1 MSELTLSIPKL
12 PVERFGLACGALLLV
27 SRRPGAPVC
36 AVQAHVR
43 GGNSL
48 DPRGKEGTAFL
59 AGRLVDQGTRRF
71 SEEEL
76 ASALEDVGGSLTGGS
91 TGISAQVANDRWKL
105 VLELLA
111 ECIVQPTYPRDKCE
125 RQKQRLLDRLLVERD
140 DPRVQGARRF
150 RSLVYGRH
158 WLGRTEQGEPESVRR
173 IARRDLAD
181 FHAKNWC
188 GRRTV
193 IAFCGDLDPRAVK
206 RFLDARLAKWRPGE
220 DLPPPDLRF
229 PALGRRSDVFSAER
243 QQVHVYLGHLGIRRI
258 DPDYAALVVMD
269 HVLGTG
275 PGFTSRISRRLR
287 DELGLAYSVN
297 ASIHA
302 SAGVFP
308 GTFTAYIGTSPAH
321 LGTAIEGFA
330 REIKRI
336 QAEPVT
342 PAELDLAKS
351 YLTGSFVLGFERA
364 ARRVQT
370 LVSAQR
376 IGLPDDHLEQLV
388 RAFRG
393 VSAADV
399 QRVARAHLFLDS
411 ACLVVAGPVK
421 KREVE
426 ALLPK
431 AGPTLAQRPRARAKT
446 ARTKIG

>member
-1 MSELTLSIPKL
+1 MSAVALSVPKL
-12 PVERFGLACGALLLV
+12 PVERFTLACGALLLV

-48 DPRGKEGTAFL
+48 DPRGKEGTSFL

-71 SEEEL
+71 TEEEL

-91 TGISAQVANDRWKL
+91 TGISAQVANEQWKL

-111 ECIVQPTYPRDKCE
+111 ECLVQPIYPREKCE
-125 RQKQRLLDRLLVERD
+125 RQKQRLLDRLIVERD

-158 WLGRTEQGEPESVRR
+158 WLGKPEQGEVASVRA
-173 IARRDLAD
+173 ITRRDLAD
-181 FHAKNWC
+181 FHAENWC
-188 GRRTV
+188 GKRTV
-193 IAFCGDLDPRAVK
+193 IAFCGDVDPKAIK
-206 RFLDARLAKWRPGE
+206 RVLDAKLAKWRAGE
-220 DLPPPDLRF
+220 DLPPPDMRF
-229 PALGRRSDVFSAER
+229 PPRARRSDAFPAER
-243 QQVHVYLGHLGIRRI
+243 QQVHVYLGHLGIRRV

-297 ASIHA
+297 ASIHG

-308 GTFTAYIGTSPAH
+308 GTFTAYIGTSPEH
-321 LGTAIEGFA
+321 LPTAVEGFA
-330 REIKRI
+330 REIERI

-342 PAELDLAKS
+342 RAELDLAKS

-370 LVSAQR
+370 LVSAHR

-388 RAFRG
+388 RAIRA
-393 VSAADV
+393 VSIADV
-399 QRVARAHLFLDS
+399 QRAARAHLFLDAS
-411 ACLVVAGPVK
+411 CLVVAGPVK

-426 ALLPK
+426 GLLP
-431 AGPTLAQRPRARAKT
+431 
-446 ARTKIG
+446 

>member
-1 MSELTLSIPKL
+1 MKAPTISVPRL
-12 PVERFGLACGALLLV
+12 PVERFSLACGALLLV

-48 DPRGKEGTAFL
+48 DPRGKEGTSFL

-71 SEEEL
+71 TEEEL
-76 ASALEDVGGSLTGGS
+76 ASALEEVGGSLSGGS
-91 TGISAQVANDRWKL
+91 TGLSGQVANGQWKL

-111 ECIVQPTYPRDKCE
+111 ECLLQPIYPREKCE

-140 DPRVQGARRF
+140 DPRVQGARLF
-150 RSLVYGRH
+150 RSLVYGKH
-158 WLGRTEQGEPESVRR
+158 WLGRPEQGEPESVRR
-173 IARRDLAD
+173 IGRRDLVD
-181 FHAKNWC
+181 FHAENWC
-188 GRRTV
+188 ARRTV
-193 IAFCGDLDPRAVK
+193 IAFCGDVDPKAVK
-206 RFLDARLAKWRPGE
+206 RFLDARLAKWRTGE
-220 DLPPPDLRF
+220 DLPPPDMRF
-229 PALGRRSDVFSAER
+229 PARAPRVDAFSAER

-297 ASIHA
+297 ASFHA

-308 GTFTAYIGTSPAH
+308 GAFTAYIGTSPEH
-321 LGTAIEGFA
+321 LGTAVEGFA
-330 REIKRI
+330 REIRRI

-342 PAELDLAKS
+342 PEELDLAKS

-399 QRVARAHLFLDS
+399 QRVARAHLFLEA

-426 ALLPK
+426 ALLP
-431 AGPTLAQRPRARAKT
+431 GPTIARRTRPRAKT
-446 ARTKIG
+446 G